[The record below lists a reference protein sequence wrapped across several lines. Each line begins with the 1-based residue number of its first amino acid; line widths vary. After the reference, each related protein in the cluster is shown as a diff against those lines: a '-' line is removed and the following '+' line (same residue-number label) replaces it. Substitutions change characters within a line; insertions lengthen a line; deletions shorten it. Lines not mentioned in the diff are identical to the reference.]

1 MRIGF
6 FGTPEIAAFCL
17 KGLSEKHEIVFVVTG
32 EDKEI
37 GRNRKIKLN
46 PVKVLALEIGTEILQ
61 PQSLKNKDF
70 FDSIKNSDVDIFVVV
85 AYGKIIP
92 KNIFEIPKF
101 KTINLHPS
109 KLPKYRGAAPIQTAL
124 IDGLTETGI
133 TVQLINEKMD
143 AGDIVLQKSIELNS
157 EMTSV
162 DLYDI
167 VLPVGVKMLMEAI
180 DLFESGNLSL
190 IKQNDEDVT
199 YCSKIDRDT
208 AQIDWSLP
216 AIYIHNLV
224 RGLNPKPV
232 AWSTFRD
239 ANIKIWKTVIP
250 DDIEDL
256 SLEIGVVT
264 KYQKKRLLV
273 GTGDGLLEILRIQP
287 QTKKEMDA
295 TSFINGSRLEVGEH
309 FKIIDKNN

>member
-1 MRIGF
+1 MKIGF
-6 FGTPEIAAFCL
+6 FGTPEIAAYCL

-37 GRNRKIKLN
+37 GRNRKVKFN
-46 PVKVLALEIGTEILQ
+46 PVKALALEIGTEILQ
-61 PQSLKNKDF
+61 PQSLKNQDF
-70 FDSIKNSDVDIFVVV
+70 FDSIKNTDVDIFVVV

-143 AGDIVLQKSIELNS
+143 AGDIVLQESIKLDS
-157 EMTSV
+157 EMNSV
-162 DLYDI
+162 DLYDV
-167 VLPVGVKMLMEAI
+167 VLPMGVNMLTEAL
-180 DLFESGNLSL
+180 DLFESGDVCLV
-190 IKQNDEDVT
+190 KQNEENVT
-199 YCSKIDRDT
+199 FCSKINRDK
-208 AQIDWSLP
+208 AHIDWKKS
-216 AIYIHNLV
+216 AIEIHNLV

-250 DDIEDL
+250 NNIEEL
-256 SLEIGVVT
+256 SLEIGVVA

-273 GTGDGLLEILRIQP
+273 GTGDGLLEILKIQP

-295 TSFINGSRLEVGEH
+295 MAFINGSRLEVGEH
-309 FKIIDKNN
+309 FEINDKNN